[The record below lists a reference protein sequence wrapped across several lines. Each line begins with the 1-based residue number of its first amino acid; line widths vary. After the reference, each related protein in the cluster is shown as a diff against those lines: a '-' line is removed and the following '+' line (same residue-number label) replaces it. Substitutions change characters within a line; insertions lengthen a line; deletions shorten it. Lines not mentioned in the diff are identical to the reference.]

1 VDCSGKGNLVR
12 VKILPT
18 RSALDLMRQISKNI
32 FDRVGN
38 VLDASIQG
46 EVWTLVSILMR
57 IFEINHRPWMV
68 IKQTSMLQGKKRG
81 SRRVSKPPLK
91 DL

>member
-1 VDCSGKGNLVR
+1 VDCSGKWNLVR

-46 EVWTLVSILMR
+46 EV
-57 IFEINHRPWMV
+57 
-68 IKQTSMLQGKKRG
+68 
-81 SRRVSKPPLK
+81 
-91 DL
+91 

>member
-12 VKILPT
+12 VEILPT
-18 RSALDLMRQISKNI
+18 RFALDIMRPIPKDI

-46 EVWTLVSILMR
+46 EV
-57 IFEINHRPWMV
+57 
-68 IKQTSMLQGKKRG
+68 
-81 SRRVSKPPLK
+81 
-91 DL
+91 